1 MKKVISVFLAVIL
14 ALSTFAFGTTV
25 SFADEQNDFYYEDDY
40 STPDQSVISD
50 ISVSCV
56 GKTDIE
62 IYWNCS
68 YYGWVDGYEISLFD
82 DKTNTYYPKAYV
94 DGDNYYCVLRS
105 LNKNTRYKICVRS
118 YVFQNGSYAFGD
130 YSAPVSVMTAQIG
143 RAHV

>member
-68 YYGWVDGYEISLFD
+68 YFSF
-82 DKTNTYYPKAYV
+82 
-94 DGDNYYCVLRS
+94 R
-105 LNKNTRYKICVRS
+105 R
-118 YVFQNGSYAFGD
+118 
-130 YSAPVSVMTAQIG
+130 
-143 RAHV
+143 